1 MLPYILRRLATGLLM
16 LVALSILVFVLLRLA
31 PGDPIDAYV
40 NPNVAM
46 SQAEMAALRA
56 RLGFDQPLPVQY
68 LAWLQAAATGDLGFS
83 IQRNGVRVLPL
94 VLERIGP
101 TVLLMAAGLAIAI
114 VLGIAAGIL
123 SAVRRNSPTDI
134 GFSVVAFFGISSPAF
149 LTAILGLYLFSV
161 VLRWAPSG
169 GMLTPGAP
177 FSISDLLAHLVLP
190 ACLLSIGHAAL
201 IMRYMRASLLEV
213 LNQDY
218 VRTARAKGVKEFW
231 VIMKHA
237 VRNAL
242 LPVVTL
248 IGSTIGIAVGGA
260 IFIESVF
267 NWPGM
272 GLLLI
277 NAVDTRD
284 YPVIMGATLII
295 GACVIVVNLLTD
307 MAYAAVDPRIQVA

>member
-1 MLPYILRRLATGLLM
+1 MLTYISRRLATGLLM
-16 LVALSILVFVLLRLA
+16 LVALSMLVFALLRLA
-31 PGDPIDAYV
+31 PGDPIDAYI

-46 SQAEMAALRA
+46 SQAEMDALRA
-56 RLGFDQPLPVQY
+56 RLGFDQPLPIQY
-68 LAWLQAAATGDLGFS
+68 LAWLRAAVTGDLGFS
-83 IQRNGVRVLPL
+83 IQRNGVEVLPL

-101 TVLLMAAGLAIAI
+101 TILLMAAGLAIAI
-114 VLGIAAGIL
+114 MAGIAAGIV
-123 SAVRRNSPTDI
+123 SAVRRNSATDL
-134 GFSVVAFFGISSPAF
+134 GLSVAAFFGISSPAF

-177 FSISDLLAHLVLP
+177 FTVGDLLAHLILP

-231 VIMKHA
+231 VIIKHA
-237 VRNAL
+237 TRNAL

-272 GLLLI
+272 GLLLV

-295 GACVIVVNLLTD
+295 GACVILVNILTD
-307 MAYAAVDPRIQVA
+307 IVYAAIDPRIQVA

>member
-16 LVALSILVFVLLRLA
+16 LVALSMLVFVLLRLA
-31 PGDPIDAYV
+31 PGDPIDAYI

-46 SQAEMAALRA
+46 SQAEMDGLRA

-68 LAWLQAAATGDLGFS
+68 LAWLKAAITGDLGYS

-101 TVLLMAAGLAIAI
+101 TILLMAAGLAIAI

-123 SAVRRNSPTDI
+123 SAVRRNSATDI

-169 GMLTPGAP
+169 GMLTPGSP
-177 FSISDLLAHLVLP
+177 FSIGDLLAHLILP

-201 IMRYMRASLLEV
+201 IMRYMRAALLEV

-307 MAYAAVDPRIQVA
+307 IAYAAVDPRIQVA

>member
-1 MLPYILRRLATGLLM
+1 MLTYISRRLATGLLM
-16 LVALSILVFVLLRLA
+16 LVALSMLVFVLLRLA
-31 PGDPIDAYV
+31 PGDPISAYI

-46 SQAEMAALRA
+46 SQAEMDALRA
-56 RLGFDQPLPVQY
+56 RLGLDQPLPIQY
-68 LAWLQAAATGDLGFS
+68 LAWLRAAASGDLGFS
-83 IQRNGVRVLPL
+83 IQRNGVKVLPL

-114 VLGIAAGIL
+114 VVGITAGIL
-123 SAVRRNSPTDI
+123 TAVRRNSPTDI
-134 GFSVVAFFGISSPAF
+134 GFSIAAFVGISSPAF

-161 VLRWAPSG
+161 ILRWAPSG

-177 FSISDLLAHLVLP
+177 FSIGDLLAHLILP

-267 NWPGM
+267 NWPGI

-307 MAYAAVDPRIQVA
+307 IAYAAIDPRIQVA